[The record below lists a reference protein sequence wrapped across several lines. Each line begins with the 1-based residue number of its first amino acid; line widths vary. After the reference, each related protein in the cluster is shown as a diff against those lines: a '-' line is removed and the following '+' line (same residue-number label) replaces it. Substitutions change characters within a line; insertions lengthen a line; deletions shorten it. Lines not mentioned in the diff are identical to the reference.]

1 MMGGSGG
8 TFGGGRPPE
17 ELFRKVRESEAKTH
31 DAQFETAVASN
42 IASLL
47 TKYNQRSENVKTHLE
62 SIKKAIEK
70 EIDGSVDILFGGSV
84 SKHTYVDGLS
94 DVDALVILNKSEL
107 KKASPEEVKNYFLD
121 RLSAKLPKDTPIE
134 KGNLA
139 ITVTYSDI
147 DVQLLPAIRY
157 KGGFRIADSTGKNW
171 SFIKPKEFT
180 EELTKINKKNDGNLI
195 PTIKLVKSI
204 NSCQAKNRQIE
215 SYHIEALALKVFRS
229 YKGEK
234 TTKEMV
240 KHFFNSAGQHTKKP
254 MLDKT
259 GQSTH
264 VDDYLGKTG
273 SLNRKLVDDT
283 LSRIGRRLSNADRAH
298 SEKQWEQILGGL

>member
-1 MMGGSGG
+1 MGGSGG

-17 ELFRKVRESEAKTH
+17 ELFRKVRESEEKTR
-31 DAQFETAVASN
+31 DEQFETAVASN

-62 SIKKAIEK
+62 TIKKAIEK

-107 KKASPEEVKNYFLD
+107 QKASPEEVKNYFLD
-121 RLSAKLPKDTPIE
+121 RLSARLPKDTPIE

-139 ITVTYSDI
+139 ITVNYSDI

-171 SFIKPKEFT
+171 SFIKPKEFSKI
-180 EELTKINKKNDGNLI
+180 LTDINQKTNGNLI
-195 PTIKLVKSI
+195 PTIKLAKSI
-204 NSCQAKNRQIE
+204 ISSQAENRQLNP
-215 SYHIEALALKVFRS
+215 YHTENLAVRIFKDYS
-229 YKGEK
+229 EG
-234 TTKEMV
+234 TTPKDML
-240 KHFFNSAGQHTKKP
+240 KHFFSTASEYVKSP
-254 MLDKT
+254 MVDVT
-259 GQSTH
+259 GQSTN
-264 VDDYLGKTG
+264 VDDYLGKSG
-273 SLNRKLVDDT
+273 SLSRKLVSDT
-283 LSRIGRRLSNADRAH
+283 LSRIGRRMSNADRAH

>member
-1 MMGGSGG
+1 MGGSGG

-17 ELFRKVRESEAKTH
+17 ELFRKVRESEEKTR
-31 DAQFETAVASN
+31 DEQFETAVASN

-47 TKYNQRSENVKTHLE
+47 TKYNQRSENIKTHLE
-62 SIKKAIEK
+62 TIKKAIEK

-107 KKASPEEVKNYFLD
+107 KQASPEKVKNYFLD
-121 RLSAKLPKDTPIE
+121 RLSERLPKETIIE

-139 ITVTYSDI
+139 VTVKYSDI

-157 KGGFRIADSTGKNW
+157 KGGFRIADSTGRDW
-171 SFIKPKEFT
+171 SFIKPKDFAER
-180 EELTKINKKNDGNLI
+180 LTDINKKTNGNLI
-195 PTIKLVKSI
+195 PTIKLAKSI
-204 NSCQAKNRQIE
+204 ISSQAEKRRLNP
-215 SYHIEALALKVFRS
+215 YHTETLAVGIFKD
-229 YKGEK
+229 YDGG
-234 TTKEMV
+234 TTPKEML
-240 KHFFNSAGQHTKKP
+240 KHFFNAAQECVKSP
-254 MLDKT
+254 MVDVT

-273 SLNRKLVDDT
+273 SLNRKLVADT
-283 LSRIGRRLSNADRAH
+283 LSRIGRRMQNADRAH
-298 SEKQWEQILGGL
+298 SDKQWEQILGGL

>member
-1 MMGGSGG
+1 MGGSGG
-8 TFGGGRPPE
+8 IFGGGRPPE
-17 ELFRKVRESEAKTH
+17 EIFKKVRDSEEKTH

-42 IASLL
+42 FASLL
-47 TKYNQRSENVKTHLE
+47 RKYNQRSEKVQTHLE
-62 SIKKAIEK
+62 IIKKAIEK
-70 EIDGSVDILFGGSV
+70 EIDGTVDIRFGGSV

-107 KKASPEEVKNYFLD
+107 KDASPEEVKNYFLD
-121 RLSAKLPKDTPIE
+121 RLSERLPKETPIE

-171 SFIKPKEFT
+171 SFIKSKEFT
-180 EELTKINKKNDGNLI
+180 EALTKINKKSDGNLI

-204 NSCQAKNRQIE
+204 NSCQAKNRQLE
-215 SYHIEALALKVFRS
+215 SYHLEALALKVFRS

-234 TTKEMV
+234 KTKEML
-240 KHFFNSAGQHTKKP
+240 KYFFNNAGNYTKKP

-273 SLNRKLVDDT
+273 SLNRKLIADT
-283 LSRIGRRLSNADRAH
+283 LSRIGRRIQNADRAH

>member
-1 MMGGSGG
+1 MGGSGG

-17 ELFRKVRESEAKTH
+17 ELFRKVRESEEKTR
-31 DAQFETAVASN
+31 DEQFETAVASN

-62 SIKKAIEK
+62 TIKKAIEK

-107 KKASPEEVKNYFLD
+107 KQASPEEVKNYFLD
-121 RLSAKLPKDTPIE
+121 RLSERLPKETIIE

-139 ITVTYSDI
+139 VTVKYSDI

-157 KGGFRIADSTGKNW
+157 KGGFRIADSTGRDW
-171 SFIKPKEFT
+171 SFIKPKDFAER
-180 EELTKINKKNDGNLI
+180 LTDINKKTNGNLI
-195 PTIKLVKSI
+195 PTIKLAKSI
-204 NSCQAKNRQIE
+204 ISSQAEKRRLNP
-215 SYHIEALALKVFRS
+215 YHTEALAVRTFKD
-229 YKGEK
+229 YDGG
-234 TTKEMV
+234 TTPKEML
-240 KHFFNSAGQHTKKP
+240 KHFFNAAPECVKSP
-254 MLDKT
+254 MVDVT

-273 SLNRKLVDDT
+273 SLNRKLVADT
-283 LSRIGRRLSNADRAH
+283 LSLIGRRMRNADRAH
-298 SEKQWEQILGGL
+298 SDKQWEQIIGGL